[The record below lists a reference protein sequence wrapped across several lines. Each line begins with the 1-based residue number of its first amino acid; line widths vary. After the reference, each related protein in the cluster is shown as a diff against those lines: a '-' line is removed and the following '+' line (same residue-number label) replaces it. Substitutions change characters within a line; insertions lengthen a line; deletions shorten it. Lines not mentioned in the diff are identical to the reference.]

1 MSECRIAV
9 IGGGVIGQQ
18 HLATIAR
25 TADKAK
31 AVALVDPLRAS
42 AATAEKAGLRW
53 YPDTASLLKDGGFDA
68 AVVAS
73 PNATHVPVA
82 LDLVDAGIPA
92 LVEKPVAE
100 TARAAIRLAEA
111 AEKKNVP
118 ILVGHHRRH
127 NPIIQEARSLIAAGR
142 IGKPVVA
149 NVMGAMFKNA
159 GYHDVEW
166 RRQPG
171 SGGPML
177 INMIHEVDLLRYIFG
192 DITEVVSLA
201 SSATRNLEVEDS
213 AVASVRFESGLLANF
228 MVTDAAVSPW
238 AWDLTAGEVPKRFP
252 ALPASA
258 HYYCGT
264 EGSISLP
271 DFHIWSYPGEK
282 SWYEPMTPEKHSVQ
296 PEDPFSVQFKHFLSV
311 VEGNAEPLVTVRDAM
326 QSLACVEAMLFSAKG
341 KSGPVS
347 PQSMLT

>member
-1 MSECRIAV
+1 MNECRIAV
-9 IGGGVIGQQ
+9 IGAGVIGQQ
-18 HLATIAR
+18 HLATIAKA
-25 TADKAK
+25 ADKAK
-31 AVALVDPLRAS
+31 AVALVDPLPAS
-42 AATAEKAGLRW
+42 SKVAENVGVRLF
-53 YPDTASLLKDGGFDA
+53 PDTASLLKDGGFDA
-68 AVVAS
+68 AIVAS
-73 PNATHVPVA
+73 PNATHVPIA
-82 LDLVDAGIPA
+82 LELIDAGIPI

-111 AEKKNVP
+111 AERKNVP
-118 ILVGHHRRH
+118 VLVGHHRRH

-149 NVMGAMFKNA
+149 TVIGAMFKNA

-192 DITEVVSLA
+192 DITEVVTLA
-201 SSATRNLEVEDS
+201 SSAVRGLDVEDS

-228 MVTDAAVSPW
+228 TVTDAAVSPW

-258 HYYCGT
+258 HYYSGT
-264 EGSISLP
+264 EGAISLP

-282 SWYEPMTPEKHSVQ
+282 SWYEPMMPEKHTVQ
-296 PEDPFSVQFKHFLSV
+296 PEEPFSVQLKHFLSV
-311 VEGNAEPLVTVRDAM
+311 VDGNTEPLVTVRDAM
-326 QSLACVEAMLFSAKG
+326 QSLACVEAMLFSAQ
-341 KSGPVS
+341 SRMGPVS
-347 PQSMLT
+347 PQSMLS